1 MWRAHFEFMSQ
12 PARRKAM
19 FATYQWVDG
28 ALKEVT
34 APNSDACWIN
44 LADPSTDEISKV
56 EKITGIPREFLTD
69 PLDKD
74 ERPRLEIEDEFT
86 LLIVHVPYHAPH
98 DNQIPFQ
105 TLPLGIVLTSNSVVT
120 ICNRQT
126 PVTSTFLTQIRRVCP
141 PGDLFRFT
149 FQILWHSAILYLRYL
164 RDIRQRA
171 EVIEQ
176 DLHESISNTAL
187 MRLLNIEKSLVY
199 FTTSL
204 KANDIMIGRLEH
216 TRQLDI
222 PDKDL
227 DVLEDVAV
235 EYRQALEMATI
246 HSNILTGTLDTF
258 ASIISNNLNNVMK
271 FLTSITLVLMLP
283 TLVAS
288 VYGMN
293 VALPL
298 ASHPHAFTILM
309 ILSVLLSLIVVAILA
324 KRRFF

>member
-1 MWRAHFEFMSQ
+1 
-12 PARRKAM
+12 
-19 FATYQWVDG
+19 
-28 ALKEVT
+28 
-34 APNSDACWIN
+34 
-44 LADPSTDEISKV
+44 
-56 EKITGIPREFLTD
+56 
-69 PLDKD
+69 
-74 ERPRLEIEDEFT
+74 
-86 LLIVHVPYHAPH
+86 VHVPYHEPH
-98 DNQIPFQ
+98 ENLIPFH
-105 TLPLGIVLTSNSVVT
+105 TLPLGIVLTETNVIT

-126 PVTSTFLTQIRRVCP
+126 PVTSTFLDQIRRVCP
-141 PGDLFRFT
+141 PEDQFRFA

-171 EVIEQ
+171 DMVEQ
-176 DLHESISNTAL
+176 DLHESISNEAL

-204 KANDIMIGRLEH
+204 KANDILIGRLEH
-216 TRQLDI
+216 TRQLEI

-271 FLTSITLVLMLP
+271 YLTSITIVLMLP

-288 VYGMN
+288 IYGMN
-293 VALPL
+293 VQLPMQQY
-298 ASHPHAFTILM
+298 PHAFAILM
-309 ILSVLLSLIVVAILA
+309 GVSILISLVVVIVLAR
-324 KRRFF
+324 RRFF

>member
-1 MWRAHFEFMSQ
+1 
-12 PARRKAM
+12 M
-19 FATYQWVDG
+19 FTIYHWEG
-28 ALKEVT
+28 GSLKEV
-34 APNSDACWIN
+34 SELSGACWIN
-44 LADPSTDEISKV
+44 LADPSTEEISRLQELTHV
-56 EKITGIPREFLTD
+56 PREFLTD

-74 ERPRLEIEDEFT
+74 ERPRLEIDEGVT
-86 LLIVHVPYHAPH
+86 LLIVHVPYHEPH
-98 DNQIPFQ
+98 ENVIPFH
-105 TLPLGIVLTSNSVVT
+105 TLPLGIVLTKSNVIT

-126 PVTSTFLTQIRRVCP
+126 PVTSTFLDQIRRVCP
-141 PGDLFRFT
+141 PEDQFRFA
-149 FQILWHSAILYLRYL
+149 FQLLWHSAILYLRYL

-171 EVIEQ
+171 DMVEQ
-176 DLHESISNTAL
+176 DLHESISNEAL

-204 KANDIMIGRLEH
+204 KANDILIGRLEH

-271 FLTSITLVLMLP
+271 YLTSITVVLMLP
-283 TLVAS
+283 TLVGS
-288 VYGMN
+288 IYGMN
-293 VALPL
+293 VQLPMQQF
-298 ASHPHAFTILM
+298 PHAFAILM
-309 ILSVLLSLIVVAILA
+309 GLSILISLIVVIVLA
-324 KRRFF
+324 RRRYF

>member
-1 MWRAHFEFMSQ
+1 
-12 PARRKAM
+12 M
-19 FATYQWVDG
+19 FTIYHWEG
-28 ALKEVT
+28 GSLKEV
-34 APNSDACWIN
+34 SELSGACWIN
-44 LADPSTDEISKV
+44 LADPSTEEISRLQELTQV
-56 EKITGIPREFLTD
+56 PREFLTD

-74 ERPRLEIEDEFT
+74 ERPRLEIDEGVT
-86 LLIVHVPYHAPH
+86 LLIVHVPYHEPH
-98 DNQIPFQ
+98 ENVIPFH
-105 TLPLGIVLTSNSVVT
+105 TLPLGIVLTKSNVIT

-126 PVTSTFLTQIRRVCP
+126 PVTSTFLDQIRRVCP
-141 PGDLFRFT
+141 PEDQFRFA
-149 FQILWHSAILYLRYL
+149 FQLLWHSAILYLRYL

-171 EVIEQ
+171 DMVEQ
-176 DLHESISNTAL
+176 DLHESISNEAL

-204 KANDIMIGRLEH
+204 KANDILIGRLEH

-271 FLTSITLVLMLP
+271 YLTSITVVLMLP
-283 TLVAS
+283 TLVGS
-288 VYGMN
+288 IYGMN
-293 VALPL
+293 VQLPMQQF
-298 ASHPHAFTILM
+298 PPAFAILM
-309 ILSVLLSLIVVAILA
+309 GLSILISLIVVIVLA
-324 KRRFF
+324 RRRYF

>member
-1 MWRAHFEFMSQ
+1 MVTIYHWE
-12 PARRKAM
+12 
-19 FATYQWVDG
+19 G
-28 ALKEVT
+28 GGLKET
-34 APNSDACWIN
+34 PSLTGPCWIN
-44 LADPSTDEISKV
+44 LADPSTDEISRVQELTKV
-56 EKITGIPREFLTD
+56 PREFLTD

-74 ERPRLEIEDEFT
+74 ERPRLEIEEGVT
-86 LLIVHVPYHAPH
+86 LLIFHVPYHEPH
-98 DNQIPFQ
+98 ENLIPFH
-105 TLPLGIVLTSNSVVT
+105 TLPLGIVLTSTTVTT

-126 PVTSTFLTQIRRVCP
+126 PVTSTFLDQIRRVCSP
-141 PGDLFRFT
+141 EDQFRFT

-171 EVIEQ
+171 DMVEQ
-176 DLHESISNTAL
+176 DLHESISNEAL

-204 KANDIMIGRLEH
+204 KANDILIGRLEH

-222 PDKDL
+222 PEKDL

-271 FLTSITLVLMLP
+271 YLTSITVVLMLP
-283 TLVAS
+283 TLVGS
-288 VYGMN
+288 IYGMN
-293 VALPL
+293 VELPME
-298 ASHPHAFTILM
+298 HYPHAFAILM
-309 ILSVLLSLIVVAILA
+309 AISVLLSILVVIVLA
-324 KRRFF
+324 RRRFF

>member
-1 MWRAHFEFMSQ
+1 
-12 PARRKAM
+12 M
-19 FATYQWVDG
+19 FTIYRWEGG
-28 ALKEVT
+28 ALKEVPELT
-34 APNSDACWIN
+34 GACWIN
-44 LADPSTDEISKV
+44 LADPSTEEIARAQELTRV
-56 EKITGIPREFLTD
+56 PREFLTD

-74 ERPRLEIEDEFT
+74 ERPRLEIDEGVT
-86 LLIVHVPYHAPH
+86 LLIVHVPYHEPH
-98 DNQIPFQ
+98 ENLIPFH
-105 TLPLGIVLTSNSVVT
+105 TLPLGIVLTDSHVIT

-126 PVTSTFLTQIRRVCP
+126 PVTSTFLDQIRRVCP
-141 PGDLFRFT
+141 PDDQFRFA

-164 RDIRQRA
+164 RDVRQRA
-171 EVIEQ
+171 DMVEQ
-176 DLHESISNTAL
+176 DLHESISNEAL

-204 KANDIMIGRLEH
+204 KANDILIGRLEH

-227 DVLEDVAV
+227 DILEDVAV

-271 FLTSITLVLMLP
+271 YLTSITIVLMLP

-288 VYGMN
+288 IYGMN
-293 VALPL
+293 IELPLQHSPYAFMMLMGLSILISILVAL
-298 ASHPHAFTILM
+298 
-309 ILSVLLSLIVVAILA
+309 VLV
-324 KRRFF
+324 RRRYF

>member
-1 MWRAHFEFMSQ
+1 
-12 PARRKAM
+12 M
-19 FATYQWVDG
+19 FTIYHWEG
-28 ALKEVT
+28 GGLKET
-34 APNSDACWIN
+34 PALAGPCWIN
-44 LADPSTDEISKV
+44 LADPSTEEISRVQELTKV
-56 EKITGIPREFLTD
+56 PREFLTD

-74 ERPRLEIEDEFT
+74 ERPRLEIEEGVT
-86 LLIVHVPYHAPH
+86 LLIFHVPYHEPH
-98 DNQIPFQ
+98 ENLIPFH
-105 TLPLGIVLTSNSVVT
+105 TLPLGIVLTETTVIT

-126 PVTSTFLTQIRRVCP
+126 PVTSTFLDQIRRVCP
-141 PGDLFRFT
+141 PEDQFRFA

-171 EVIEQ
+171 DMVEQ
-176 DLHESISNTAL
+176 DLHESISNEAL

-204 KANDIMIGRLEH
+204 KANDILIGRLEH

-271 FLTSITLVLMLP
+271 YLTSITVVLMLP
-283 TLVAS
+283 TLVGS
-288 VYGMN
+288 IYGMN
-293 VALPL
+293 VTLPMQQY
-298 ASHPHAFTILM
+298 PHAFAVLM
-309 ILSVLLSLIVVAILA
+309 GVSLLLATIVVIVLA
-324 KRRFF
+324 RRRFF

>member
-1 MWRAHFEFMSQ
+1 
-12 PARRKAM
+12 M
-19 FATYQWVDG
+19 FTTYQWLDG

-34 APNSDACWIN
+34 APDGGACWIN

-56 EKITGIPREFLTD
+56 EELTGIPREFLSD
-69 PLDKD
+69 PLDRD
-74 ERPRLEIEDEFT
+74 ERPRLEIEGDIT
-86 LLIVHVPYHAPH
+86 LLIVHVPFHEPH
-98 DNQIPFQ
+98 DNLIPFQ
-105 TLPLGIVLTSNSVVT
+105 TLPLGIVLTQNSVVT

-141 PGDLFRFT
+141 PEDLFRFT

-171 EVIEQ
+171 DMVEQ
-176 DLHESISNTAL
+176 DLHESISNEAL

-204 KANDIMIGRLEH
+204 KANDILISRLEH

-271 FLTSITLVLMLP
+271 HLTSITVVLMLP

-288 VYGMN
+288 IYGMN
-293 VALPL
+293 IKLPL
-298 ASHPHAFTILM
+298 GSNPHAFGILM
-309 ILSVLLSLIVVAILA
+309 GLSLLLSVIVVIVLA

>member
-1 MWRAHFEFMSQ
+1 MVTIYHWE
-12 PARRKAM
+12 
-19 FATYQWVDG
+19 G
-28 ALKEVT
+28 GGLKEVPALT
-34 APNSDACWIN
+34 GACWIN
-44 LADPSTDEISKV
+44 LADPSTEEISRV
-56 EKITGIPREFLTD
+56 QELTRVPREFLTD

-74 ERPRLEIEDEFT
+74 ERPRLEIDEGVT
-86 LLIVHVPYHAPH
+86 MLIVHVPYHEPH
-98 DNQIPFQ
+98 ENLIPFH
-105 TLPLGIVLTSNSVVT
+105 TLPLGIVLTQANVIT

-126 PVTSTFLTQIRRVCP
+126 PVTSTFLDQIRRVCP
-141 PGDLFRFT
+141 PEDQFRFA
-149 FQILWHSAILYLRYL
+149 FQLLWHSAILYLRYL

-171 EVIEQ
+171 DMVEQ
-176 DLHESISNTAL
+176 DLHESISNEAL

-204 KANDIMIGRLEH
+204 KANDILIGRLEH

-271 FLTSITLVLMLP
+271 YLTSITIVLMLP

-288 VYGMN
+288 IYGMN
-293 VALPL
+293 VALPMQQF
-298 ASHPHAFTILM
+298 PHAFSILM
-309 ILSVLLSLIVVAILA
+309 GLSLLISLVVVIVLA
-324 KRRFF
+324 RRRFF

>member
-1 MWRAHFEFMSQ
+1 LVVVTIYRWE
-12 PARRKAM
+12 
-19 FATYQWVDG
+19 G
-28 ALKEVT
+28 GGLKEVPEL
-34 APNSDACWIN
+34 AGASWIN
-44 LADPSTDEISKV
+44 LADPSTEEITRV
-56 EKITGIPREFLTD
+56 HELTRVPREFLTD

-74 ERPRLEIEDEFT
+74 ERPRLEIDEGVT
-86 LLIVHVPYHAPH
+86 LLIVHVPYHEPH
-98 DNQIPFQ
+98 ENLIPFH
-105 TLPLGIVLTSNSVVT
+105 TLPLGIVLTASHVIT

-126 PVTSTFLTQIRRVCP
+126 PVTSTFLDQIRRVCP
-141 PGDLFRFT
+141 PEDQFRFT

-171 EVIEQ
+171 DMVEQ
-176 DLHESISNTAL
+176 DLHESISNEAL

-204 KANDIMIGRLEH
+204 KANDILIGRLEH

-227 DVLEDVAV
+227 DILEDVEV

-271 FLTSITLVLMLP
+271 VLTSITIVLMLP

-288 VYGMN
+288 IYGMN
-293 VALPL
+293 VKLPL
-298 ASHPHAFTILM
+298 GPPMEGYPHAFAILM
-309 ILSVLLSLIVVAILA
+309 GISLLISIAAVCFFAR
-324 KRRFF
+324 RRFF